1 MTMDKSKLAQAQVEA
16 AEDLV
21 CAHLAELGLEPSHPD
36 AGKWPP
42 FTEAPAV
49 IETQPQ
55 PKLVFKLPKPIP
67 IEEAAKVLANEGF
80 DMGMDVDTAPH
91 EPDPAAVADAAKRGD
106 GTGFCVACGHM
117 QRDIGPR
124 ERGLH
129 CEACGAHKMCG
140 AEELII
146 MGYGPSDT

>member
-1 MTMDKSKLAQAQVEA
+1 MDRSKLAQAQVEA

-55 PKLVFKLPKPIP
+55 PKLVF
-67 IEEAAKVLANEGF
+67 
-80 DMGMDVDTAPH
+80 PH

-117 QRDIGPR
+117 QRDISPR
-124 ERGLH
+124 ERSLH

>member
-1 MTMDKSKLAQAQVEA
+1 MPRKVTVEA
-16 AEDLV
+16 A
-21 CAHLAELGLEPSHPD
+21 LAALKKAMTD
-36 AGKWPP
+36 AGW
-42 FTEAPAV
+42 
-49 IETQPQ
+49 IQPR
-55 PKLVFKLPKPIP
+55 LVF
-67 IEEAAKVLANEGF
+67 
-80 DMGMDVDTAPH
+80 PH

-146 MGYGPSDT
+146 MGYGPSNT